1 MFGIEVQV
9 WSSFLY
15 LSHQCCYAD
24 SFFLSIRFLRSC
36 NKLRSRCCRTHL
48 RLELFHSVT
57 LFLCTCFLELELLI
71 FFLSLWCSLNL
82 ICLPAPPVA
91 SCDLF
96 SIDNKICF
104 VKKKPV
110 SSSADLLISSLL
122 ILCKFHNQ
130 LYHTRDPEPSIE
142 FHLLFILIAIL
153 FILDIIFYSLNNYTV
168 SDMNI
173 ELFYYTS
180 PKSMSD
186 CKDLKIQYK
195 KDSVWDVKHIEQY
208 QDNLMNK

>member
-1 MFGIEVQV
+1 M
-9 WSSFLY
+9 WLY
-15 LSHQCCYAD
+15 FCVHVSLSLNCW
-24 SFFLSIRFLRSC
+24 F
-36 NKLRSRCCRTHL
+36 
-48 RLELFHSVT
+48 
-57 LFLCTCFLELELLI
+57 

-82 ICLPAPPVA
+82 ICLPAPPVT

-96 SIDNKICF
+96 SIDNKICV
-104 VKKKPV
+104 VKKNQSF

-168 SDMNI
+168 SDINI

-208 QDNLMNK
+208 QDNWWINK

>member
-1 MFGIEVQV
+1 MFGIEV

-82 ICLPAPPVA
+82 ICLPAPPVT

-104 VKKKPV
+104 VKKNPV
-110 SSSADLLISSLL
+110 LLIISWLVD
-122 ILCKFHNQ
+122 FV
-130 LYHTRDPEPSIE
+130 SID
-142 FHLLFILIAIL
+142 LMQ
-153 FILDIIFYSLNNYTV
+153 V
-168 SDMNI
+168 SQPVV
-173 ELFYYTS
+173 S
-180 PKSMSD
+180 
-186 CKDLKIQYK
+186 
-195 KDSVWDVKHIEQY
+195 Y
-208 QDNLMNK
+208 QGPRT

>member
-1 MFGIEVQV
+1 MLQNSSKIRIVSQCDSIFVYMFPWAGIVDFFFCPFDV
-9 WSSFLY
+9 HWIWFVCLLH
-15 LSHQCCYAD
+15 LSHHVIYFLLTTKSVLLKKTQ
-24 SFFLSIRFLRSC
+24 SF
-36 NKLRSRCCRTHL
+36 
-48 RLELFHSVT
+48 
-57 LFLCTCFLELELLI
+57 
-71 FFLSLWCSLNL
+71 
-82 ICLPAPPVA
+82 
-91 SCDLF
+91 
-96 SIDNKICF
+96 
-104 VKKKPV
+104 

-153 FILDIIFYSLNNYTV
+153 FILDIIFYSLNYYTV
-168 SDMNI
+168 SDINI

-195 KDSVWDVKHIEQY
+195 KRFCLRCEAHWTIPR
-208 QDNLMNK
+208 

>member
-1 MFGIEVQV
+1 MFCIEV

-71 FFLSLWCSLNL
+71 FFVSLWCSLNL
-82 ICLPAPPVA
+82 ICLPAPPVT

-104 VKKKPV
+104 VKKKPSPSHHQLTCWFRLYWSYV
-110 SSSADLLISSLL
+110 SFTTSCIIPGTQNLALNFIYYSSSLL
-122 ILCKFHNQ
+122 F
-130 LYHTRDPEPSIE
+130 Y
-142 FHLLFILIAIL
+142 LF
-153 FILDIIFYSLNNYTV
+153 
-168 SDMNI
+168 
-173 ELFYYTS
+173 
-180 PKSMSD
+180 
-186 CKDLKIQYK
+186 
-195 KDSVWDVKHIEQY
+195 
-208 QDNLMNK
+208 

>member
-1 MFGIEVQV
+1 MFGIEV

-24 SFFLSIRFLRSC
+24 SFFLSIHFLRSR

-82 ICLPAPPVA
+82 ICLPAPPVT

-104 VKKKPV
+104 VKKNQSF

-168 SDMNI
+168 SDINI

-208 QDNLMNK
+208 QDNWWINK

>member
-1 MFGIEVQV
+1 MFGIL

-24 SFFLSIRFLRSC
+24 SFFLSIHLLRSR

-71 FFLSLWCSLNL
+71 FFGPFDVHWIWFVCLLHLSHHVIYFLLTTKSVLL
-82 ICLPAPPVA
+82 
-91 SCDLF
+91 
-96 SIDNKICF
+96 
-104 VKKKPV
+104 KKTQSF

-153 FILDIIFYSLNNYTV
+153 FILDIIFYSLNYYTV
-168 SDMNI
+168 SDINI

-208 QDNLMNK
+208 QDNWWINK